1 MIMDLKGYYSEETL
15 IELFQ
20 QERITRLQFICLHS
34 PEKRDDFISF
44 CRENGLKEDEE
55 AAERYTDAQ
64 VTLEREGDI

>member
-1 MIMDLKGYYSEETL
+1 MDLKGYYSEETL

-20 QERITRLQFICLHS
+20 QERITRLQFICHHS

-64 VTLEREGDI
+64 VTLEREGDR